1 MENNTRPKLSEA
13 ARQARNAA
21 YRAYYA
27 KNKDRIQQKRNER
40 WERIAAE
47 NGVVKSELTAN

>member
-1 MENNTRPKLSEA
+1 MENKPKLSEA

-27 KNKDRIQQKRNER
+27 KNKDRIQQKRAER
-40 WERIAAE
+40 WERIAE
-47 NGVVKSELTAN
+47 EQKEKTG